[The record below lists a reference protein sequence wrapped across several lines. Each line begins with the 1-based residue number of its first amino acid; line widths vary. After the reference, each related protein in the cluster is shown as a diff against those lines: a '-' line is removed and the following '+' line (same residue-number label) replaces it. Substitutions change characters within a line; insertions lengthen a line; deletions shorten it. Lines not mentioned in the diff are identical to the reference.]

1 MIGGLEAVINAEL
14 IMGIKLL
21 GSNFLW
27 TETFSLRERL
37 DIH

>member
-1 MIGGLEAVINAEL
+1 MIRGLEAVINAEL
-14 IMGIKLL
+14 NVGIKLL

-27 TETFSLRERL
+27 TETFTLRERL